1 MGINIL
7 RENIMKTLIAIL
19 ASIILIT
26 SFTANAGKYKS
37 NEDQSNK
44 SSTTKAL
51 SIESL
56 LAEKSL
62 KQGDIAKRI
71 RTQNIETWRRLDNR
85 HILIEGRGRN
95 KDFLIEFRNKCHG
108 TRHRSTLIYKT
119 TNNELTKFDS
129 IGILDS
135 FMSSRDVLRPTHT
148 CSIKQIYQLEAIEDK
163 SSNNGDKEEQK
174 KDKKSN
180 EPKEISD

>member
-1 MGINIL
+1 
-7 RENIMKTLIAIL
+7 MKTSFAII
-19 ASIILIT
+19 ASIILAI
-26 SFTANAGKYKS
+26 SFSAHADKHKADKENNSSSKNA
-37 NEDQSNK
+37 D
-44 SSTTKAL
+44 

-56 LAEKSL
+56 LIEREL
-62 KQGDIAKRI
+62 KQGKLVKRI
-71 RTQNIETWRRLDNR
+71 KTQNIETWRRLDNR
-85 HILIEGRGRN
+85 HILIESRGRN

-148 CSIKQIYQLEAIEDK
+148 CSIKEIYQLEKIEGEKQDED
-163 SSNNGDKEEQK
+163 NEGEDGDEGKN
-174 KDKKSN
+174 KDKHKKS
-180 EPKEISD
+180 K

>member
-1 MGINIL
+1 MGINIP
-7 RENIMKTLIAIL
+7 RGNIMKTLIAVV

-26 SFTANAGKYKS
+26 SFTANAGKHKA
-37 NEDQSNK
+37 NEDQINK
-44 SSTTKAL
+44 SSSKKTD

-85 HILIEGRGRN
+85 HILIESRGRN

-135 FMSSRDVLRPTHT
+135 FMSSRDVLRATYT
-148 CSIKQIYQLEAIEDK
+148 CSIKQIYQLETI
-163 SSNNGDKEEQK
+163 KEEKQDK
-174 KDKKSN
+174 DNEGKDGDEGKNKDKHKKS
-180 EPKEISD
+180 K